1 MDNKKVLIDTN
12 CLIDTPEIITKYNVV
27 LLSYVLKEVDKHKM
41 SHNSE
46 LAYKARK
53 ATRFIEQNLDKITFD
68 FKVYK
73 CDHPDLDDGYVD
85 DKIITACLENGYK
98 LATRDLLLKHK
109 SIGFGIEIVDVSS
122 TNSQIDDIY
131 SGYKIVYM
139 TKEEAKDVYNH
150 LDENKWGLLV
160 NQYLI
165 IYDTY
170 LEGTPEKELEYEGH
184 LGTMKWDGHSLV
196 DIKLPSKQK
205 VKAKNPIQECAID
218 LLWNKKVPIRIIAGT
233 FGSGKTYLSVKAG
246 IDFIKN
252 RSDGHSKLM
261 VVRNP
266 IGTGEEIG
274 FLKGTKEDKTGDFFK
289 PIIQHLEGGEFEASL
304 LEQNGQLV
312 KEIPYYMKGLSIDE
326 TFILVD
332 EAEDLN
338 KKIIKLLGT
347 RLGTNSSITF
357 SGDIEQAED
366 KYVGNNGLTVAIEKL
381 KGHPLVGI
389 VVMKDDVRSEAS
401 KVFADL

>member
-1 MDNKKVLIDTN
+1 MNDKKVLVDTN
-12 CLIDTPEIITKYNVV
+12 CIIDQPEILTKYNCV
-27 LLSYVLKEVDKHKM
+27 LLSYVLKEIDKHKM

-53 ATRFIEQNLDKITFD
+53 ATRFIEQNVDKVTFD

-73 CDHPDLDDGYVD
+73 CEHPDLDDSYVD
-85 DKIITACLENGYK
+85 DRIITACVQNGYK
-98 LATRDLLLKHK
+98 LATRDLLLKFK
-109 SIGFGIEIVDVSS
+109 SIGFGIDIIDVATISS
-122 TNSQIDDIY
+122 HNDSIY
-131 SGYKIVYM
+131 TGYKIVYM
-139 TKEEAKDVYNH
+139 TKEKFNSVYEN
-150 LDENKWGLLV
+150 LDDNKWSLIH

-165 IYDTY
+165 VYNPY
-170 LEGTPEKELEYEGH
+170 VEGIEEKELGYEGH
-184 LGTMKWDGHSLV
+184 LGTLKWDGSSLI

-205 VKAKNPIQECAID
+205 VKAKNPVQECAID
-218 LLWNKKVPIRIIAGT
+218 LLWNKKVPIRIVAGT

-274 FLKGTKEDKTGDFFK
+274 FLKGTKEDKTSDFFK

-332 EAEDLN
+332 EAEDMN

-366 KYVGNNGLTVAIEKL
+366 KYVGNNGLTIAIDKL